1 MEETEY
7 FMDRLSGKLLFVR
20 LAILDKFHKYGSD
33 IETLF
38 IYDEFKEIYNMLLDI
53 GDFVSEFDSQQKHTE
68 KS

>member
-20 LAILDKFHKYGSD
+20 LAILDKFHKYGSN

-38 IYDEFKEIYNMLLDI
+38 IYDEFQEIYDMLLEI
-53 GDFVSEFDSQQKHTE
+53 TDFVSEFESQTKHTE